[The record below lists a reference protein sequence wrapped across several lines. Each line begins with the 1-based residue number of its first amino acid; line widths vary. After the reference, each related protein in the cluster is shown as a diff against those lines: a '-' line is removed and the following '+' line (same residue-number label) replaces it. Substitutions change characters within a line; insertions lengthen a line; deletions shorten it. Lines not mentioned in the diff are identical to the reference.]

1 MVQYVLKMEIMCL
14 QIIINLKYKIKK
26 KDLVGYYTFN
36 EILPIDHS
44 NYKNHII
51 NSPNISFSFDGYSA
65 QF

>member
-1 MVQYVLKMEIMCL
+1 MEIMCL
-14 QIIINLKYKIKK
+14 QMIINLMYKIKK

-65 QF
+65 